1 MSIVFTNL
9 DDKSSTELVK
19 MVYMDVVPQGFID
32 WLQEEMERR
41 NLGIRETARL
51 AGVSHP
57 TVSDILNG
65 KQPSIKTCKALAKV
79 FGKEE
84 RWVAVLAGYFKPE
97 PNITPDMDAVIQAM
111 SDLPESWQAMIAAD
125 ARRTREF
132 YEQQERE
139 RLERDR
145 ATLLRKKDTGKLPNL
160 P

>member
-1 MSIVFTNL
+1 
-9 DDKSSTELVK
+9 
-19 MVYMDVVPQGFID
+19 MDTVPRGFID
-32 WLQEEMERR
+32 WLQGEMDQR

-57 TVSDILNG
+57 TISDILNG
-65 KQPSIKTCKALAKV
+65 SRPSIKTCKALAKV
-79 FGKEE
+79 FGREE
-84 RWVAVLAGYFKPE
+84 RWVAILAGYFKPD
-97 PNITPDMDAVIQAM
+97 PNRTPDMEAVIEAM

-139 RLERDR
+139 RLERER
-145 ATLLRKKDTGKLPNL
+145 RLLAGKRDTGKLPNL